1 MTSRPHAV
9 KNNRRVCLDYDI
21 NRRYL
26 CIFANNSTSFI
37 TRLSWLRNRYCFVTS
52 IRFHI
57 THLHLFKWCLRN
69 ALKNY
74 ATIRPCYHILT
85 DLLTFSNV
93 FSSLYKLRSFCS
105 KQRTKNFLV
114 RWWKLRKDITQVA
127 LKSRLTKLL
136 IDSNS
141 HSLREIYSA
150 AKSIL
155 LSLTKKL
162 FDSNLNNP
170 KISLQDLNSL
180 VLKVSLETSLYS
192 SKSITKSGI
201 YSIELNKNIK
211 CIY

>member
-1 MTSRPHAV
+1 MPQLD
-9 KNNRRVCLDYDI
+9 RVI
-21 NRRYL
+21 
-26 CIFANNSTSFI
+26 IFSQIF
-37 TRLSWLRNRYCFVTS
+37 WLFLMFLVAYISYAHFV
-52 IRFHI
+52 
-57 THLHLFKWCLRN
+57 L
-69 ALKNY
+69 
-74 ATIRPCYHILT
+74 
-85 DLLTFSNV
+85 SNV
-93 FSSLYKLRSFCS
+93 LKI
-105 KQRTKNFLV
+105 FLV

-201 YSIELNKNIK
+201 YSHWT
-211 CIY
+211 